1 MKLRN
6 LFRFSAK
13 ENIEVVFSSKKER
26 EELFDDLEEQLI
38 LSDIPVTITERIIQK
53 GKMSLKTPFTK
64 DELLGAIK
72 EHLATEQ

>member
-26 EELFDDLEEQLI
+26 EELFEDIEEQLI
-38 LSDIPVTITERIIQK
+38 LSDIPVTIVERIIGK
-53 GKMSLKTPFTK
+53 GKKFSRY
-64 DELLGAIK
+64 AI
-72 EHLATEQ
+72 LQR